1 MRDQGFE
8 QVQRGRVPQLDGLRA
23 IAIVLVIAHHAGLV
37 SIGWIGVN
45 LFFALSGFLI
55 TGILR
60 RSREEEFFWRPF
72 YIKRATRILPPLLPF
87 FLFCALTT
95 PVARHATLL
104 PYIFF
109 GANVA
114 QSLPHASV
122 TDLTVL
128 WSLAVEE
135 HFYLLWPFAV
145 RFLGRRALIRL
156 LAAILLLEPFIR
168 LLGTVLIH
176 RWEPIYFLTPF
187 QMDGLAAGALLAV
200 LLEEE
205 RSSIYLRRWAPWG
218 VVATLVIL
226 GLCSAVPSF
235 SREQDSLL
243 FNSMGYSLLAALSA
257 AVVAVLV
264 LRPQSLLSRIL
275 SLSPLVFVGLVSY
288 GLYLYHGPVIQL
300 TWSAMQAEGFHRGRI
315 IELIGA
321 TFALLVSWISFR
333 FYEAPLIAFGRKSA
347 SRLARRIPSSVA
359 TLT

>member
-1 MRDQGFE
+1 MRNQGFE
-8 QVQRGRVPQLDGLRA
+8 QVHRGRVAQLDGLRA
-23 IAIVLVIAHHAGLV
+23 IAILLVIAHHAGLV
-37 SIGWIGVN
+37 PIGWIGVN

-60 RSREEEFFWRPF
+60 RSREDDSFWGPF
-72 YIKRATRILPPLLPF
+72 YLKRATRILPPLLPF
-87 FLFCALTT
+87 FLLCALTT
-95 PVARHATLL
+95 SVARHVTLL

-109 GANVA
+109 GANIA
-114 QSLPHASV
+114 QSLPHAST

-135 HFYLLWPFAV
+135 HFYLLWPFAI
-145 RFLGRRALIRL
+145 RFLTRRALIQL
-156 LAAILLLEPFIR
+156 LTAILLLEPVAR

-205 RSSIYLRRWAPWG
+205 RSSVYLRRWAPWG
-218 VVATLVIL
+218 VVAALVIFA
-226 GLCSAVPSF
+226 LCSAAPGF
-235 SREQDSLL
+235 AREQNSLL
-243 FNSMGYSLLAALSA
+243 FNSAGYSLLAALSA
-257 AVVAVLV
+257 GVVAVLV
-264 LRPQSLLSRIL
+264 LRPESLLSRVL

-300 TWSAMQAEGFHRGRI
+300 TWSAMQAAGFHRGRI

-321 TFALLVSWISFR
+321 GVALLVSWISFR
-333 FYEAPLIAFGRKSA
+333 FYEAPLIALGRRRA
-347 SRLARRIPSSVA
+347 SQLTHRRPSSVP
-359 TLT
+359 TLI